1 MTIAILVWSRIWGGL
16 ESHAVDLVNAAVD
29 AGHDVTLACVGS
41 ETAALYRARNLRAT
55 IEATDPPPSTVT
67 GWYRYFRSLRCD
79 VCLFEKGTLHVG
91 SLALDVAARLAFRAF
106 VVIQQ
111 LEPPVLGPRTA
122 SKHLGGMVP
131 GLGLWW
137 YRQRTRG
144 WLRSLMP
151 VRTICISESVRSALS
166 RGYGFAT
173 RKMPIIP
180 NGVDTVRFSPGPAV
194 KARATGGT
202 VIVATAA
209 RLVQEKGIDVALR
222 GFARALASSPVPME
236 LHIAND
242 GAERQALEAL
252 TDALGIREHV
262 RFLGFQRDLTA
273 FYRGV
278 DIFLVPS
285 RIEAQGLIVLE
296 ALSSGCLVVASSV
309 GGIPE
314 MITRPELGILVPAD
328 DPEAIA
334 EAILTL
340 SRLPADDRQARN
352 AAGVKYVADHFDS
365 RTQCGAILSLVQ
377 QLSGGA

>member
-1 MTIAILVWSRIWGGL
+1 MRVAILVWSRIWGGL
-16 ESHAVDLVNAAVD
+16 ESHAVDLVSAAVD
-29 AGHDVTLACVGS
+29 AGHEVKLACVGS

-55 IEATDPPPSTVT
+55 IEAIDPPPSTVT

-79 VCLFEKGTLHVG
+79 VCIFEKGTLHVG
-91 SLALDVAARLAFRAF
+91 SLALDVAARLAFKAF

-111 LEPPVLGPRTA
+111 LEPPVLGARTA
-122 SKHLGGMVP
+122 SRYFGGMVP
-131 GLGLWW
+131 GIGLWW

-151 VRTICISESVRSALS
+151 VQTICISESVRSALS
-166 RGYGFAT
+166 KGYGFAT

-180 NGVDTVRFSPGPAV
+180 NGVDVVRFSPGPAV
-194 KARATGGT
+194 RARATGGT

-252 TDALGIREHV
+252 TDALGIREGV

-314 MITRPELGILVPAD
+314 MITGPELGILVPAD
-328 DPEAIA
+328 DPDAIA

-340 SRLPADDRQARN
+340 SRLPDDERQARH
-352 AAGVKYVADHFDS
+352 AAGVRYVADHFDS